1 MIAHFVIMIVR
12 MEVRAIPK
20 NEIEAH
26 EMTHDKN
33 QIESDT
39 PEKCPLRNGDIIVT
53 IKKQL

>member
-1 MIAHFVIMIVR
+1 MIAHCVIMIVR